1 MRLLDRLG
9 KRYGQRPSA
18 WVPGADPALALSLD
32 LACMAEGEADV
43 AEVLSRAPAGAI
55 QHVRILGGG

>member
-18 WVPGADPALALSLD
+18 WVPGADPAFALSLD

-43 AEVLSRAPAGAI
+43 AEILNRAPAGAI
-55 QHVRILGGG
+55 QLVRVVGGG